1 MTLEQLGRR
10 ARGLHP
16 GVRLVLALL
25 AAGVMI
31 EMLALAVG
39 IGLAISVGDHF
50 AHSKAFRDAAE
61 AGSGTLSQLGTIR
74 AVSTWLEPLKIV
86 GVAVLFTGIAAA
98 LAVIVPNIQLRG
110 QAMAVA
116 LPRAL
121 AARSD
126 SEEVN

>member
-1 MTLEQLGRR
+1 MTLEQIGRR
-10 ARGLHP
+10 VRGLHP
-16 GVRLVLALL
+16 GVRLVLALI
-25 AAGVMI
+25 AAGVMV
-31 EMLALAVG
+31 EMLAMAVG

-50 AHSKAFRDAAE
+50 EHSKAFRDAAE
-61 AGSGTLSQLGTIR
+61 AGSGTLSQLGTIK

-98 LAVIVPNIQLRG
+98 LAVIIPNIQLRG